1 MLAFRLRQGCGRAAR
16 WGLTSWLLVCGCAST
31 PATPDLSV
39 SSAPSAL
46 PAASS
51 ANSDYR
57 LRSPDVIELACAG
70 QPGRNGRY
78 PIDAEGR
85 IDLGD
90 AGRPRIEGE
99 TTAECAK
106 QVAESLH
113 LPAQTVEVHVAEY
126 ESRRIYLFGKVSGK
140 QRSIPYRGPER
151 LSEVLAR
158 AGGLGAGAAPE
169 RVYLLRPGIAEGQS
183 PELFHIGGSN
193 TATAASNII
202 VQPYDEIYIDET
214 KPSRLARYLLPWF
227 KPLCERCTKAGQS
240 WTGKPHEDRGP

>member
-1 MLAFRLRQGCGRAAR
+1 
-16 WGLTSWLLVCGCAST
+16 LT
-31 PATPDLSV
+31 
-39 SSAPSAL
+39 PSAGN
-46 PAASS
+46 AE
-51 ANSDYR
+51 YR
-57 LRSPDVIELACAG
+57 LRAPDVVELACAR
-70 QPGRNGRY
+70 QPGRDGRY

-99 TTAECAK
+99 TTAECAE
-106 QVAESLH
+106 QIADSLH
-113 LPAQTVEVHVAEY
+113 MPSQTVEVHVAEY

-151 LSEVLAR
+151 LSDVLAR

-169 RVYLLRPGIAEGQS
+169 RVYLLRPGIAEGHS
-183 PELFHIGGSN
+183 PELYHVGGSK

-214 KPSRLARYLLPWF
+214 RPSPFARCFLPWF
-227 KPLCERCTKAGQS
+227 KPICERCSRFMDS
-240 WTGKPHEDRGP
+240 WTGKPQ